1 MKLTRSSV
9 LFISSANLGAVTGAT
24 GLAKR
29 ELLSLPD
36 PLAVVVI
43 DGEQACSTSVAR
55 RTLSPVWN
63 ESFDLWVLPSMHD
76 TANPTSKVC
85 ISSMIAIQGFDHKKY
100 RKQDQGMCYDS
111 INIV

>member
-1 MKLTRSSV
+1 MCVSSPCVTVLTQTQRPEHAMKLTRSSV

-63 ESFDLWVLPSMHD
+63 ESFDL
-76 TANPTSKVC
+76 
-85 ISSMIAIQGFDHKKY
+85 
-100 RKQDQGMCYDS
+100 
-111 INIV
+111 